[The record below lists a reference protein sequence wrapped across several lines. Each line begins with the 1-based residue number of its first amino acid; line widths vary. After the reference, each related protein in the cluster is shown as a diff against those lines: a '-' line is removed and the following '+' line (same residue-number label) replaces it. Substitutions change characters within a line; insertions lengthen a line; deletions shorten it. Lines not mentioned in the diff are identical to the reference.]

1 MTYYPDKIWYLCI
14 LLAQLPLD
22 AFLMGGRNN
31 GSATIGAQSL

>member
-1 MTYYPDKIWYLCI
+1 
-14 LLAQLPLD
+14 LD